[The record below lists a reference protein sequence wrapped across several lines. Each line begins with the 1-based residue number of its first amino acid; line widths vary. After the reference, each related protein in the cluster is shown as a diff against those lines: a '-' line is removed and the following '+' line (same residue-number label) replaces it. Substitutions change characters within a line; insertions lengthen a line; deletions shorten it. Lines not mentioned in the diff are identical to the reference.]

1 MATDYTNTPFQRSI
15 SPGTAYV
22 AVTPA
27 DTDLANGPCRGI
39 YIGAAGNVTV
49 KDRVGTTTQF
59 VALATGVIHPIQAVQ
74 IKAATTATS
83 VVAVY

>member
-1 MATDYTNTPFQRSI
+1 MANAANAPFQKSI
-15 SPGTAYV
+15 SPGAHYV

-27 DTDLANGPCRGI
+27 DTDLADGPCRGI
-39 YIGAAGNVTV
+39 YIGASGNLTV
-49 KDRVGTTTQF
+49 LDMVGSTVQF
-59 VALATGVIHPIQAVQ
+59 VALATGVIHPIQAKQ